1 MDGSA
6 FFGVSH
12 IDLPV
17 SKLDRAVRFYV
28 DGAGL
33 SVRARGEGWADA
45 DGGSLLVRL
54 VEVGRAASRLGWGSR
69 GAGLPSV
76 SGGAGGAAL
85 RLQAHD
91 VERGVRALVSVGGS
105 LLHPAMRT
113 PQHELLAAV
122 RDPDGHTVYVWR
134 ALSEDEYDFVPR
146 LPTELEWRADAEA
159 LLRSLLR
166 SVPALFRALA
176 RARVTKVA
184 EALALE
190 ARTHV
195 TTEEVVRAFILA
207 SPRVTRGRNRRP
219 LLEHGIDVTKYQA
232 DWEAE

>member
-1 MDGSA
+1 VEGSS

-12 IDLPV
+12 VDLAV
-17 SKLDRAVRFYV
+17 SRLDRAVRFYV

-33 SVRARGEGWADA
+33 SVRTRGEGWADV

-54 VEVGRAASRLGWGSR
+54 VETGRSTSRSAR
-69 GAGLPSV
+69 GAT
-76 SGGAGGAAL
+76 L

-91 VERGVRALVSVGGS
+91 VERGLGALLAAGGALV
-105 LLHPAMRT
+105 HPAQRT

-122 RDPDGHTVYVWR
+122 RDPDEHTVYVWR
-134 ALSEDEYDFVPR
+134 PLSEDEYDFVPL
-146 LPTELEWRADAEA
+146 LPTELEWRAEADA

-166 SVPALFRALA
+166 SVPALFRPLA
-176 RARVTKVA
+176 RGRVTKVA

-190 ARTHV
+190 GRSQV

-219 LLEHGIDVTKYQA
+219 LVEHGIDVAKYQA
-232 DWEAE
+232 DWDAD